1 MKLLGKNENFGQQLT
16 IFGNIVRR
24 FQHEKRRLR
33 QRAIVGQDL
42 ELPRLGSLASWDGRG
57 GVIM

>member
-16 IFGNIVRR
+16 IFGNIVLR

-33 QRAIVGQDL
+33 QPAIVGQDL
-42 ELPRLGSLASWDGRG
+42 ELPRLGSLAGMEG
-57 GVIM
+57 EG